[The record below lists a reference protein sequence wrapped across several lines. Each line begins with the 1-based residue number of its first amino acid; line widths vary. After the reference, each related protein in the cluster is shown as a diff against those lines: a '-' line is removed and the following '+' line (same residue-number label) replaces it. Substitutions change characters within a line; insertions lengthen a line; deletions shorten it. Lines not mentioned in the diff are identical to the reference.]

1 MTKGELENAERKAL
15 NMLDE
20 WNEVACIVPVNTGY
34 YYELQSIVEQAVRI
48 GAQIALT
55 GAITTDEHGCVP
67 KPA

>member
-1 MTKGELENAERKAL
+1 
-15 NMLDE
+15 MLDE
-20 WNEVACIVPVNTGY
+20 WNEVAGIVSVNTGY

-55 GAITTDEHGCVP
+55 GVITTDEHGYVP